1 MIFFPFSG
9 KMDSDPFQDIEME
22 IQKEMTFDHVV
33 HLCHICDGEFDQETL
48 EKHISECQNKKKP
61 IIINS
66 NEITDS
72 NDIHSKNPND
82 DSLNIDDIE
91 TEQNQSKSSNS
102 YIKFLVQKG
111 QCTHCNKTFGRAID
125 LKRHMKTVHEVD
137 IENMETEPNE
147 IENTDSSILAKN
159 DVTDLKR
166 LNNSV
171 PEGLKEKKKKPII
184 ISSKARPYNKEVF
197 AASSIYWVKYKLFG
211 RKSAH

>member
-1 MIFFPFSG
+1 
-9 KMDSDPFQDIEME
+9 MDSDPFQDIEME

-125 LKRHMKTVHEVD
+125 LKRHMKTVHEID
-137 IENMETEPNE
+137 IENIEAEPNE

>member
-1 MIFFPFSG
+1 
-9 KMDSDPFQDIEME
+9 MDSDPFQDIEME

-48 EKHISECQNKKKP
+48 EKHISECQIKKKP

-111 QCTHCNKTFGRAID
+111 QCAHCNKTFGRAID
-125 LKRHMKTVHEVD
+125 LKRHMKTVHEID
-137 IENMETEPNE
+137 IENIEAEPNE

-184 ISSKARPYNKEVF
+184 ISSKARPFNKEVF

-211 RKSAH
+211 RISAH